1 MPKDLYSILGIE
13 RHASEAEIK
22 RTYRKL
28 AQKHHPDVNKNNPES
43 EQKFKEVNVA
53 YEILSDP
60 KKRAQYDQFGFTGS
74 GGGGGPGGGAGGF
87 GGFEGFDPSS
97 FGGFGGGF
105 SDIFETFFTGGASG
119 RGGAGGR
126 PKRRGPTPGADI
138 ESVITLSF
146 EEAIFGCE
154 KELEVNKADAC
165 THCQGKGMEPGT
177 SLKSCHEC
185 GGAGQIRAVRQT
197 ILGQIQTMRPC
208 SACHGEGQIPEKPC
222 RTCHGQMRTRQKS
235 RVTVKIPAGI
245 ENGATIR
252 LKGKGEAGIH
262 GGDYGDLYLHLQVK
276 SHAQF
281 ERHGMDIHSSYT
293 LHVLQAVIGAEVEV
307 LTVHGPVT
315 LKIPPGTQSGQL
327 FKIKGKGAPSL
338 RNGTLGDHY
347 IKVHLDIPKKL
358 SRREK
363 ELYATLA
370 KEAGLRLPPG
380 GNWFTIGL

>member
-13 RHASEAEIK
+13 RNASEADIK

-28 AQKHHPDVNKNNPES
+28 AQKYHPDVNKNNPEA
-43 EQKFKEVNVA
+43 EQKFKEINVA

-60 KKRAQYDQFGFTGS
+60 KKRTQYDQFGFTGS
-74 GGGGGPGGGAGGF
+74 GGGGGSGGF
-87 GGFEGFDPSS
+87 GGFEGFEGFDPSS
-97 FGGFGGGF
+97 FGGGF
-105 SDIFETFFTGGASG
+105 SDIFETFFG
-119 RGGAGGR
+119 GGAGAGHGGGR
-126 PKRRGPTPGADI
+126 SKRRGPTPGADI
-138 ESVITLSF
+138 ESVLTLNF
-146 EEAIFGCE
+146 EESIFGCE
-154 KELEVNKADAC
+154 KELEINKADAC
-165 THCQGKGMEPGT
+165 TACHGKGMEPGT
-177 SLKSCHEC
+177 SLKSCSEC
-185 GGAGQIRAVRQT
+185 GGAGQIRSVRQT

-222 RTCHGQMRTRQKS
+222 RTCHAQMRTRQKS

-252 LKGKGEAGIH
+252 LKGKGEAGIR
-262 GGDYGDLYLHLQVK
+262 GGDYGDLYLHIQVK

-281 ERHGMDIHSSYT
+281 ERHGMDIHANHT

-307 LTVHGPVT
+307 PTVHGPVT
-315 LKIPPGTQSGQL
+315 LKIPPGTQSGQT
-327 FKIKGKGAPSL
+327 FKVKGKGAPSL

-363 ELYATLA
+363 ELYAALA

-380 GNWFTIGL
+380 GNWFTIGS